1 MWQKTGFYF
10 MWTGPAVTN
19 IFKLLNSI
27 LNSNHWGSLSWEF
40 PQFTVTNHF
49 EEGLSWG
56 LKFTLNS
63 VVWVARIKTR
73 YFADFLRSVLYVIKV
88 VVCVLIWL
96 NMAENDIESLIS
108 AAKRKRG
115 ANWSSEE
122 QIVLREEVLKYE
134 NKLFGKM
141 KGTGAKGKHG
151 KIKEETWQSITDRL
165 NS

>member
-1 MWQKTGFYF
+1 MLRASDLWRTDQS
-10 MWTGPAVTN
+10 GPAVTN

-27 LNSNHWGSLSWEF
+27 LNSNHWGSLSWDF

-73 YFADFLRSVLYVIKV
+73 YFADFLRSVFYVHVIKV
-88 VVCVLIWL
+88 VVCVLFWL

-115 ANWSSEE
+115 G
-122 QIVLREEVLKYE
+122 QLVLW
-134 NKLFGKM
+134 
-141 KGTGAKGKHG
+141 GTNYPYRGGFQVWG
-151 KIKEETWQSITDRL
+151 
-165 NS
+165 